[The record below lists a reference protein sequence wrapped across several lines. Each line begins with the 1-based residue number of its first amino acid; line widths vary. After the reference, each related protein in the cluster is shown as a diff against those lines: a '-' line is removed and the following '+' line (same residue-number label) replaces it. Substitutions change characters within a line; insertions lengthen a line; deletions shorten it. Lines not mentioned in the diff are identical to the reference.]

1 MRLSHLPGNVLEQCH
16 DPGVRK
22 LIDIEN
28 QGGVAIVTLAHG
40 KANAMDLELCTV
52 LAEVFT
58 RLAEDE
64 AAAVIVTG
72 RGPIFSAG
80 VDLLRM
86 LSSGPD
92 YVRQFVPALCTMCDV
107 LLRFPKPLVAAIN
120 GHAIAGGCIL
130 ACAADRRLM
139 ALGDGRIGLPELR
152 VGVPFPDVALE
163 IMRNVLAPSVLEEL
177 VLTAVTLD
185 APAAAMRG
193 LVHEIVEPA
202 ALGARALSVA
212 NELAALRPEAFRET
226 KRQLRA
232 PALERLDRL
241 DPSVPEATAEVWSSP
256 ATIEAIRAYVD
267 RTLRRPAS

>member
-120 GHAIAGGCIL
+120 
-130 ACAADRRLM
+130 DRRLM

-241 DPSVPEATAEVWSSP
+241 DPSVHEASAEVWSSP